1 MGHGRRRR
9 IFGMVLIILVLFL
22 YSADCAC
29 QLKFKAMSGVRNA
42 SSATF
47 GPLAFLEFGQGE
59 G

>member
-1 MGHGRRRR
+1 MGYGRRRR

-29 QLKFKAMSGVRNA
+29 PIEVQSGVGSSNA